1 MQAIPQLALQIVLPA
16 AITALVVFVL
26 DVYQGVPLPV
36 VISMAIVVVVWLIT
50 TKTAFGL
57 HIYAVGGSAEAARRA
72 GIKVAGLRIAIF
84 TMASTIAAISGLLID
99 ARAVSAA
106 ALVNQYLLLFAI
118 AAAVIGGVS
127 LFGGRGSVW
136 GVVLGAIIMGTLT
149 NGLALLNVGPDVVE
163 MASGLALV
171 IAVVIDALARRR
183 GVTGY
188 R

>member
-1 MQAIPQLALQIVLPA
+1 M
-16 AITALVVFVL
+16 
-26 DVYQGVPLPV
+26 
-36 VISMAIVVVVWLIT
+36 
-50 TKTAFGL
+50 
-57 HIYAVGGSAEAARRA
+57 
-72 GIKVAGLRIAIF
+72 
-84 TMASTIAAISGLLID
+84 
-99 ARAVSAA
+99 
-106 ALVNQYLLLFAI
+106 NQYLLLFAI

-183 GVTGY
+183 SVTGY